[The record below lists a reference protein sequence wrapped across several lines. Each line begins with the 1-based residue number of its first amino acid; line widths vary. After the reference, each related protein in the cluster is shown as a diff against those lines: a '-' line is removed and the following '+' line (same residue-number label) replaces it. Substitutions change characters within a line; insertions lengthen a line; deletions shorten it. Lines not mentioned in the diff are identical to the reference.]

1 MEWTE
6 QLILLTELLGTIAF
20 AFSGAMTAV
29 EKQMD
34 LFGVLVLGSITAVG
48 GGLVRD
54 MILGIS
60 PPALFVQPIYIC
72 TAAMTALLVF
82 LIIYKRHKLFP
93 KRSPQNYLRL
103 LDFLD
108 AIGLGAFTVVGVN
121 SAIVAGY
128 SSAFL
133 LIFVGVLTGVGGGI
147 LRDIMAG
154 VTPTVLRKRVY
165 AIASLVGAA
174 LYVYG
179 QPLIGHN
186 AGMAVSAAV
195 IVVIRQLAARYRWDL
210 PVARLLPKE

>member
-60 PPALFVQPIYIC
+60 PPALFVQPVYIC
-72 TAAMTALLVF
+72 TATMTALLVF
-82 LIIYKRHKLFP
+82 LIIYRRHKLFP

-121 SAIVAGY
+121 SAVVAGY

-165 AIASLVGAA
+165 AIASLVGAV

-179 QPLIGHN
+179 QPLVGHN

-210 PVARLLPKE
+210 PVARLLPEE